1 MINLSLTYKREIRKF
16 GIIAFLFFGTL
27 CGVGIWTHKAVPA
40 YLFGTLSTLG
50 IGFILLPGPMAPVHR
65 GWMKIAHFIGT
76 LVTGLIL
83 ALAYYLVITPAG
95 FIKRIFGGVPL
106 PTVPDKKAASYWV
119 ERTEPAQ
126 PKERF
131 EKRF

>member
-1 MINLSLTYKREIRKF
+1 LTDKREIRKF

-27 CGVGIWTHKAVPA
+27 CGVGIWTQKTTPT
-40 YLFGTLSTLG
+40 YFFGTLSILG
-50 IGFILLPGPMAPVHR
+50 IGFILLPGPMAPIHQ

-76 LVTGLIL
+76 VVTGLIL

-106 PTVPDKKAASYWV
+106 PTRPDKEAASYWV
-119 ERTEPAQ
+119 ERAEPAQ

-131 EKRF
+131 TKRF